1 MSAPFDIAPL
11 LAPGL
16 PAPAAKWTGFPR
28 YNFVGGHND
37 PDNVPVEALIAAASR
52 VLLREGPTL
61 ATYGLSS
68 GPQGYRPLRAFLADK
83 LKAHAGIAC
92 SPEEVL
98 ITSGSLQGLDLV
110 NGMLLAPG
118 DTVLVE
124 AESYAGALT
133 RLARRGVTALGVRL
147 DGNGMCADALA
158 AALEELRRRG
168 VRAKYIYTIPTVHN
182 PTGTIMSEARRAE
195 VLALAQA
202 HGVPI
207 FEDEC
212 YADLVWSG
220 RRPQALHAMA
230 KGAGVIHIGSFS
242 KSIAPALR
250 VGYLVAD
257 RDILSHIL
265 ALKTDAGSG
274 ALEQMVLGEF
284 CAAHF
289 AEHVPKL
296 TRALRGKLETLMEA
310 LDEQFGTAA
319 EFVEP
324 KGGIYLWVKLPEVVD
339 TERLAQLALTAGIAI
354 NPGSEWT
361 AKRTDGRN
369 RLRICFA
376 HPSAETIREGI
387 AALARVCHNAFGV
400 PARMANVAE
409 P

>member
-1 MSAPFDIAPL
+1 MTAPFDIAPL

-16 PAPAAKWTGFPR
+16 PAPAAKWTGFPP
-28 YNFVGGHND
+28 YNFVGGHNA
-37 PDNVPVEALIAAASR
+37 PEHVPVEALIAAASR
-52 VLLREGPTL
+52 VLQREGPSL
-61 ATYGLSS
+61 ATYGLNS
-68 GPQGYRPLRAFLADK
+68 GPQGYRPLRAFLCDK

-92 SPEEVL
+92 TPEDVL

-110 NGMLLAPG
+110 NDMLLAPG

-124 AESYAGALT
+124 AETYAGALT
-133 RLARRGVTALGVRL
+133 RLARRGVTALGVGI
-147 DGNGMCADALA
+147 DGDGMRADALA
-158 AALEELRRRG
+158 AALDGLRRRQ

-182 PTGTIMSEARRAE
+182 PTGTIMSEARRADL
-195 VLALAQA
+195 LALAQA

-212 YADLVWSG
+212 YSDLVWSG
-220 RRPQALHAMA
+220 RRPPALHAMA
-230 KGAGVIHIGSFS
+230 NGAGVIHIGSFS

-250 VGYLVAD
+250 VGYLIAHG
-257 RDILSHIL
+257 DILARVL

-296 TRALRGKLETLMEA
+296 TRALRGKLEVLMEA
-310 LDEQFGTAA
+310 LNAQFGTAA

-324 KGGIYLWVKLPEVVD
+324 KGGIFLWVKLPEAVD
-339 TERLAQLALTAGIAI
+339 TGRLAQLALAAGIAI
-354 NPGSEWT
+354 NPGAEWT
-361 AKRTDGRN
+361 AERGGGRTS
-369 RLRICFA
+369 LRICFA
-376 HPSAETIREGI
+376 HPSAATIREGI

-400 PARMANVAE
+400 PARMANVAGA
-409 P
+409 